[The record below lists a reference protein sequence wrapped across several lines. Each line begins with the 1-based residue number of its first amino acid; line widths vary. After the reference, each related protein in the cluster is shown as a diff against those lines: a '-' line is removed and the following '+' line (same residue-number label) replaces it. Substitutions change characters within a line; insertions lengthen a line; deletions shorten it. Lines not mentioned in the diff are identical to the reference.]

1 MLSADGA
8 VVSVEITPLVVGVA
22 VGVERE
28 LHLIAVLKALDQDL
42 GVFPA
47 LVEYELQVSG
57 LSYLEVLEIVFE
69 LAGIGHATLGHVDA
83 HNDVERAQ
91 IGVMAKAQGCNVIAL
106 SVNDQFGLLKNIL
119 HDGFHYV
126 DVPVPVAV

>member
-28 LHLIAVLKALDQDL
+28 LDLVAVLEALDQNI
-42 GVFPA
+42 GVFLA

-69 LAGIGHATLGHVDA
+69 LAGIGHAALGHVDA
-83 HNDVERAQ
+83 HNDVERAKV
-91 IGVMAKAQGCNVIAL
+91 GVMAESQ
-106 SVNDQFGLLKNIL
+106 
-119 HDGFHYV
+119 
-126 DVPVPVAV
+126 